1 MLERHRNRWAKKGFG
16 VKSLRVVS
24 CFPNAVS
31 GKEAVILFGPSA
43 VAADLEQEVLATAE
57 PSPEVRQRVAA
68 QPKFRRHSD
77 RSPAEHRAEISRLE
91 GLLAKRA
98 RRREDRRTGNDRWFV

>member
-57 PSPEVRQRVAA
+57 PSPEVRKAVAA
-68 QPKFRRHSD
+68 QAKFKRHSD
-77 RSPAEHRAEISRLE
+77 RSPVEHRAEISRIE
-91 GLLAKRA
+91 GILAKRA
-98 RRREDRRTGNDRWFV
+98 RRREDRQTGADRWFV